1 MLWQTHSRLLIYSL
15 QHISSLNFLF
25 LARALAEVYARSYAL
40 VFWNVEFSPILQK
53 DSCFDVLTWRN
64 ESHGKVGVDYK
75 LGAAREFKS
84 STFAPRYSSPVC
96 VCVFLYMYARSSSH
110 CKPSDFHIQKLI
122 ISLFMQTVNAIY
134 LINIGCSK

>member
-75 LGAAREFKS
+75 LGAARDFKS

-96 VCVFLYMYARSSSH
+96 VFFCICMLVHLLIVSQATFIFKNSSYPYSCKQWTRS
-110 CKPSDFHIQKLI
+110 IW
-122 ISLFMQTVNAIY
+122 
-134 LINIGCSK
+134 